1 MLVGNCIRRAWRNVL
16 PSDRKNAGKMPALP
30 QTRRAGKALRLSRVV
45 VVVCFF
51 DLVEI
56 AGAGC

>member
-1 MLVGNCIRRAWRNVL
+1 
-16 PSDRKNAGKMPALP
+16 MPALP